1 MGRPQ
6 NDIVILPLE
15 PSESPQAVA
24 VTVVSSKSINVS
36 WSPVSFQ
43 ERNGIIEG
51 YKVMYKAL
59 PNGKDKIKIV
69 NVTIND
75 QNEEQTLTIGELNE
89 FTNYSIRVLA
99 FTAVGDGQ
107 VSVAEVKQTLEDS
120 KFKFGIYAINVTS
133 KYSVAACKNIMLTA
147 FFILFYLKIMIYIF
161 NNLPLLH
168 YHRQSFLVKFFNIF
182 YILPCTFYQLQLFI
196 NFMNDKIVSERRR
209 FMSSHVYLS
218 I

>member
-15 PSESPQAVA
+15 PSKSPQAVA

-59 PNGKDKIKIV
+59 PNGEDKIKIV

-75 QNEEQTLTIGELNE
+75 QDEEQTLTIGELNE

-99 FTAVGDGQ
+99 FTAVGDGPL
-107 VSVAEVKQTLEDS
+107 SVAEVKQTLEDS
-120 KFKFGIYAINVTS
+120 KFKFGIYAINVT
-133 KYSVAACKNIMLTA
+133 
-147 FFILFYLKIMIYIF
+147 
-161 NNLPLLH
+161 
-168 YHRQSFLVKFFNIF
+168 
-182 YILPCTFYQLQLFI
+182 
-196 NFMNDKIVSERRR
+196 
-209 FMSSHVYLS
+209 
-218 I
+218 

>member
-51 YKVMYKAL
+51 YNVMYKAL
-59 PNGKDKIKIV
+59 PNGKDKKKIV

-99 FTAVGDGQ
+99 FTAVGDGPL
-107 VSVAEVKQTLEDS
+107 SVAEVKQTLEDS
-120 KFKFGIYAINVTS
+120 KFKFGIYAINVT
-133 KYSVAACKNIMLTA
+133 
-147 FFILFYLKIMIYIF
+147 
-161 NNLPLLH
+161 
-168 YHRQSFLVKFFNIF
+168 
-182 YILPCTFYQLQLFI
+182 
-196 NFMNDKIVSERRR
+196 
-209 FMSSHVYLS
+209 
-218 I
+218 